1 LRALAITTSE
11 GFEVEEYEHRDP
23 FNPQVYELAH
33 TPDKDGHHEIGT
45 VRRMVGSCHRG
56 AVARII
62 YDPRYRVIEVCD
74 CANDLV
80 LSATASS
87 GKSSLGSSLGRC
99 RSGLPHS
106 PFVDPYSSGVGKFK
120 SGVHVFAGELHF
132 WFCQVAFMSNCSR
145 EQALLQS
152 VEEITQLIAELHDL
166 RMRVRRAEATAL
178 ARRHLA
184 ASDPQALVVAPE
196 RQTLH

>member
-1 LRALAITTSE
+1 
-11 GFEVEEYEHRDP
+11 
-23 FNPQVYELAH
+23 
-33 TPDKDGHHEIGT
+33 
-45 VRRMVGSCHRG
+45 
-56 AVARII
+56 
-62 YDPRYRVIEVCD
+62 
-74 CANDLV
+74 
-80 LSATASS
+80 
-87 GKSSLGSSLGRC
+87 
-99 RSGLPHS
+99 
-106 PFVDPYSSGVGKFK
+106 
-120 SGVHVFAGELHF
+120 
-132 WFCQVAFMSNCSR
+132 MSNCSR